1 MNKLKLAVLACM
13 AYATSQAQQIPLYS
27 QFVNNQFAMN
37 PAYTAD
43 AGHQDF
49 YLGARRQWTQVRS
62 AVETK
67 YLTAQSFTSNGK
79 AGFGVVFVNDQSEF
93 TRKNSLMATYRF
105 KVAFSE
111 TNYLNFGLSAGA
123 WDNNFDQSKI
133 YTVDPADPIYQ
144 LMSTRGGMAFTSNA
158 GVLYRNGGLHLGVS
172 VPNLMQSKTSYGDN
186 YVNVFDFQETRHV
199 VLNGQYDLEVG
210 ADYTIS
216 PFIWIKDAGAML
228 DGQTDFGITAKYRDA
243 IWLSAAYRQHYSVS
257 SQVGL
262 RVGEKFTVAYAYD
275 APIGTYS
282 KALGGSHE
290 MLVGWRIGKC
300 ATPTVEPKKV
310 EKVVE
315 DPASKEQLE
324 KQNKEIS
331 DLRYMVENLEQRQK
345 TMEEDLKKAPEPK
358 STPPESKFPPR
369 EDPAPT
375 PKPDKEQPTTTP
387 VTPTKPVEKE
397 TPVANSPDEYGEFLM
412 IAGAFSDRT
421 NATKLIKYLSSKG
434 KTGTYYMDEKTKL
447 HYVYIGKYSS
457 KSKAQEAKE
466 KLAAEGIEVW
476 AKKIK

>member
-1 MNKLKLAVLACM
+1 MHKLRLVILACT
-13 AYATSQAQQIPLYS
+13 AYVTAHAQQVPLYS
-27 QFVNNQFAMN
+27 QFVNNQFALN

-49 YLGARRQWTQVRS
+49 YLGARRQWTAVRS

-79 AGFGVVFVNDQSEF
+79 VGFGVVFVNDQSEF

-144 LMSTRGGMAFTSNA
+144 LMSARGGMAFTSNA

-172 VPNLMQSKTSYGDN
+172 VPNLIQSKTSYGDN
-186 YVNVFDFQETRHV
+186 FVNVFDFQETRHI
-199 VLNGQYDLEVG
+199 VLNAQYDLKAGDNFTV
-210 ADYTIS
+210 S
-216 PFIWIKDAGAML
+216 PFVWIKDAGAML
-228 DGQTDFGITAKYRDA
+228 DGQTDFGVTANYRDA

-257 SQVGL
+257 SQVGM
-262 RVGEKFTVAYAYD
+262 RFGDRFTVAYAYD

-290 MLVGWRIGKC
+290 MLVGWRIGKST
-300 ATPTVEPKKV
+300 APVIEPKKP
-310 EKVVE
+310 EKTDV
-315 DPASKEQLE
+315 DQASKELVE
-324 KQNKEIS
+324 KQNKEIN

-345 TMEEDLKKAPEPK
+345 SMETDLEEAKKVVK
-358 STPPESKFPPR
+358 STPPPSKFPPT
-369 EDPAPT
+369 EETPKNPVVEEKPVTTPSKPAPE
-375 PKPDKEQPTTTP
+375 PG
-387 VTPTKPVEKE
+387 
-397 TPVANSPDEYGEFLM
+397 AADEYGEFLM
-412 IAGAFSDRT
+412 IAGAFGDQS
-421 NATKLIKYLSSKG
+421 NATKLIKYLSTKG
-434 KTGTYYMDEKTKL
+434 KTGTYYFDERSKL
-447 HYVYIGKYSS
+447 HYVYIGKYNS
-457 KSKAQEAKE
+457 KLKAQEAKQ

>member
-1 MNKLKLAVLACM
+1 MHKIRLIILACT
-13 AYATSQAQQIPLYS
+13 AYVSAHAQQVPLYS
-27 QFVNNQFAMN
+27 QFVNNQFALN

-144 LMSTRGGMAFTSNA
+144 LMSARGGMAFTSNA
-158 GVLYRNGGLHLGVS
+158 GVLYRNAGLHLGVS

-186 YVNVFDFQETRHV
+186 YVNVFDFQETRHI
-199 VLNGQYDLEVG
+199 VLNAQYDLKASDNFTV
-210 ADYTIS
+210 S
-216 PFIWIKDAGAML
+216 PFVWIKDAGAML
-228 DGQTDFGITAKYRDA
+228 DGQTDFGVTANYRDA

-257 SQVGL
+257 SQVGM
-262 RVGEKFTVAYAYD
+262 RVGERFTVAYAYD

-290 MLVGWRIGKC
+290 MLVGWRIGKST
-300 ATPTVEPKKV
+300 TPAVESKKIEQPAV
-310 EKVVE
+310 
-315 DPASKEQLE
+315 DPASKELVE
-324 KQNKEIS
+324 KQNKEIN
-331 DLRYMVENLEQRQK
+331 DLRFMVENMEQRQK
-345 TMEEDLKKAPEPK
+345 SMETDLEAAKKVG

-369 EDPAPT
+369 EET
-375 PKPDKEQPTTTP
+375 PKPEPVKPTTP
-387 VTPTKPVEKE
+387 VTPPSKPIETE
-397 TPVANSPDEYGEFLM
+397 TPEVNPSDEFGEFLM
-412 IAGAFSDRT
+412 ITGAFRDQS
-421 NATKLIKYLSSKG
+421 NATKLIKYLSTKG
-434 KTGTYYMDEKTKL
+434 KTGTYYYDDKSKL
-447 HYVYIGKYSS
+447 HYVYIGKYNS
-457 KSKAQEAKE
+457 KSKAQEVKE